1 MSMRTTFSGLS
12 IALRALQTQQI
23 SLDIT
28 GHNVANV
35 NNPNYSR
42 QTALHAATKP
52 YPAPM
57 MGYTPSSGQ
66 LGTGVQ
72 ISQINRMRDGFVD
85 LRLRQQLHSKHYWA
99 TMEEGLRQVEL
110 FFNEPTENGIH
121 YALDQ
126 FWDSLQDLS
135 REPDF
140 AAVREVVVQRAQV
153 LVESIT
159 GTRSHLQS
167 LRENINGNIPLKVDE
182 VNSLA
187 RRIAD
192 LNVQIGKISATGSLP
207 NDLLDARDAMVEEL
221 SQLVDIEVVQ
231 DHAHMIGVTIGGAS
245 LVHRGTS
252 YGLTT
257 TAGEPIP
264 GENYKRVDIIWSAT
278 GNGVNITSGEIG
290 GLKKLRE
297 DITGIM
303 GRLDEW
309 TLDFALEFNRRHAVG
324 YDASGRGGYT
334 GELDS
339 DVPENEGIPDF
350 PFHFFTFENHPY
362 DADDPAHP
370 LDEQLPFA
378 ALNIRV
384 NEKIV
389 DNANLIRAGLQ
400 EAVGNGENALRLA
413 NLRFDPIERLTKKN
427 TNTGDQKVTIGDAFN
442 SIIAELGVRTQQA
455 VRMNENGTNLELH
468 LRNLK
473 DSISGVSLD
482 EEMANMIRFQHAYSA
497 AARVM
502 TTMDEALDTIIN
514 RLGMVGR

>member
-12 IALRALQTQQI
+12 IALRALQAQQV

-28 GHNVANV
+28 GHNVANA

-42 QTALHAATKP
+42 QTALHSATKP

-66 LGTGVQ
+66 LGTGVE
-72 ISQINRMRDGFVD
+72 ISQINRMRDSFVD
-85 LRLRQQLHSKHYWA
+85 LRLRQQLHSKNYWS

-110 FFNEPTENGIH
+110 FFNEPTDNGIH

-159 GTRSHLQS
+159 GTRTHLQS
-167 LRENINGNIPLKVDE
+167 LRENINGNIPLKISE

-187 RRIAD
+187 KRIAD
-192 LNVQIGKISATGSLP
+192 LNVEIGKISATGSLP
-207 NDLLDARDAMVEEL
+207 NDLLDARDGLIEEL
-221 SQLVDIEVVQ
+221 SHLVDIEVIQ
-231 DHAHMIGVTIGGAS
+231 DHAHMVGVTIGGAS

-252 YGLTT
+252 YGLVTSGQT
-257 TAGEPIP
+257 VE
-264 GENYKRVDIIWSAT
+264 GENYKRNEILWATT
-278 GNGVNITSGEIG
+278 GNKVEISSGEIA
-290 GLKKLRE
+290 GLIRLRDHE
-297 DITGIM
+297 IQDSINA
-303 GRLDEW
+303 LDEW
-309 TLDFALEFNRRHAVG
+309 TRHFVDVFNAIHAEG
-324 YDASGRGGYT
+324 YDLYGQT
-334 GELDS
+334 GPVEVDS
-339 DVPENEGIPDF
+339 VEVRFD
-350 PFHFFTFENHPY
+350 FFTFEG
-362 DADDPAHP
+362 DDPAT
-370 LDEQLPFA
+370 PFA

-384 NEKIV
+384 NQDIAEDVGK
-389 DNANLIRAGLQ
+389 IRASTIPYA
-400 EAVGNGENALRLA
+400 EGNGENAIALA
-413 NLRFDPIERLTKKN
+413 SLRFKPVIPVAAAG
-427 TNTGDQKVTIGDAFN
+427 GDTLITIGDAFN
-442 SIIAELGVRTQQA
+442 SIISKLGVDSQKA
-455 VRMNENGTNLELH
+455 GRMNENDTNLELH

-514 RLGMVGR
+514 RLGIVGR

>member
-42 QTALHAATKP
+42 QTALHSATKP

-66 LGTGVQ
+66 LGTGVE
-72 ISQINRMRDGFVD
+72 ISQINRMRDSFVD
-85 LRLRQQLHSKHYWA
+85 LRLRQQLHSKNYWA

-110 FFNEPTENGIH
+110 FFNEPSENGIH

-126 FWDSLQDLS
+126 FWDSWQDLS

-140 AAVREVVVQRAQV
+140 ASVREVVVQRAQV
-153 LVESIT
+153 LAESIR
-159 GTRSHLQS
+159 GTRENLQR
-167 LRENINGNIPLKVDE
+167 LRENINGNIPLKISE

-187 RRIAD
+187 KRIAD
-192 LNVQIGKISATGSLP
+192 LNVQIGKISATGSIP
-207 NDLLDARDAMVEEL
+207 NDLLDARDAMIEEL
-221 SQLVDIEVVQ
+221 SHLVDIEVVQ
-231 DHAHMIGVTIGGAS
+231 DHANMVGVTIGGAS

-252 YGLTT
+252 YGLITSGVT
-257 TAGEPIP
+257 VP
-264 GENYKRVDIIWSAT
+264 GENYKLNEVRWATT
-278 GNGVNITSGEIG
+278 GNPVNITSGEIA
-290 GLKKLRE
+290 GLQRLRDQE
-297 DITGIM
+297 IQDAIND
-303 GRLDEW
+303 LDEW
-309 TLDFALEFNRRHAVG
+309 TKDFATQVNRIHEDG
-324 YDASGRGGYT
+324 YDLDGDGGAASSIQFFVF
-334 GELDS
+334 EL
-339 DVPENEGIPDF
+339 PDGTAN
-350 PFHFFTFENHPY
+350 PNMDY
-362 DADDPAHP
+362 
-370 LDEQLPFA
+370 A

-384 NEKIV
+384 NPNIAEDV
-389 DNANLIRAGLQ
+389 RLIRASSLEGV
-400 EAVGNGENALRLA
+400 EGNGSNAIALAELRTA
-413 NLRFDPIERLTKKN
+413 RVIDGVSGGGTKIS
-427 TNTGDQKVTIGDAFN
+427 IGDAFN
-442 SIIAELGVRTQQA
+442 SIISRLGVDTQQA
-455 VRMNENGTNLELH
+455 IRMNENDTNLELH

-514 RLGMVGR
+514 RLGIVGR

>member
-12 IALRALQTQQI
+12 IALRALQTQQV

-42 QTALHAATKP
+42 QTALHSATKP

-85 LRLRQQLHSKHYWA
+85 LRLRQQLHSKNYWS

-140 AAVREVVVQRAQV
+140 ASVREVVVQRAQV

-159 GTRSHLQS
+159 GTRENLQS
-167 LRENINGNIPLKVDE
+167 LRENINGNIPLKISE

-187 RRIAD
+187 KRIAD

-207 NDLLDARDAMVEEL
+207 NDLLDARDAMIEEL
-221 SQLVDIEVVQ
+221 SHLVDVEVVQ
-231 DHAHMIGVTIGGAS
+231 DHANMVGVTIGGAS
-245 LVHRGTS
+245 LVHRGIS
-252 YGLTT
+252 YGLITSGVT
-257 TAGEPIP
+257 IE
-264 GENYKRVDIIWSAT
+264 GENYKMNEVRWATT
-278 GNGVNITSGEIG
+278 GNPVQITSGEIA
-290 GLKKLRE
+290 GLQHLRDHE
-297 DITGIM
+297 IQDAIND
-303 GRLDEW
+303 LDQW
-309 TLDFALEFNRRHAVG
+309 TLDFAIKVNAIHEEG
-324 YDASGRGGYT
+324 YDLGGN
-334 GELDS
+334 GGVDPDHPFRFFVFDNQPS
-339 DVPENEGIPDF
+339 DA
-350 PFHFFTFENHPY
+350 
-362 DADDPAHP
+362 ADDP
-370 LDEQLPFA
+370 DMDYA

-384 NEKIV
+384 NSEIEENVAK
-389 DNANLIRAGLQ
+389 IRAGSIPHA
-400 EAVGNGENALRLA
+400 EGNGLNAIKLAELRTA
-413 NLRFDPIERLTKKN
+413 RVIELES
-427 TNTGDQKVTIGDAFN
+427 GGSGALVSIGDKFN
-442 SIIAELGVRTQQA
+442 SIISKLGVDTQQA
-455 VRMNENGTNLELH
+455 IRMNENDTNLELH

-473 DSISGVSLD
+473 DSVSGVSLD

-514 RLGMVGR
+514 RLGIVGR

>member
-12 IALRALQTQQI
+12 IALRALQAQQV

-35 NNPNYSR
+35 NNPIYSR
-42 QTALHAATKP
+42 QTALHSATKP

-57 MGYTPSSGQ
+57 MGYPPSSGQ
-66 LGTGVQ
+66 LGTGVEV
-72 ISQINRMRDGFVD
+72 SQINRMRDGFVD
-85 LRLRQQLHSKHYWA
+85 LRLRQQLHSKNYWA
-99 TMEEGLRQVEL
+99 TMEEGLKQVEL

-135 REPDF
+135 RESGV
-140 AAVREVVVQRAQV
+140 ASVREVVVQRAQV

-192 LNVQIGKISATGSLP
+192 LNTQIGKISATGSLP
-207 NDLLDARDAMVEEL
+207 NDLLDSRDAMLEEL

-231 DHAHMIGVTIGGAS
+231 DQAGMIGVTIGGAS

-252 YGLTT
+252 YALITS
-257 TAGEPIP
+257 GESST
-264 GENYKRVDIIWSAT
+264 EANYKRNEIKWAAT
-278 GNGVNITSGEIG
+278 GNTVNITSGEIA
-290 GLKKLRE
+290 GLQRLRDVE
-297 DITGIM
+297 IQASIDA
-303 GRLDEW
+303 LDQW
-309 TLDFALEFNRRHAVG
+309 TRDFAREFNALHAQG
-324 YDASGRGGYT
+324 YDLSGAGGEEIPEGGYP
-334 GELDS
+334 D
-339 DVPENEGIPDF
+339 NEYPDF
-350 PFHFFTFENHPY
+350 RFFTFEDP
-362 DADDPAHP
+362 DAEGGHDPSM
-370 LDEQLPFA
+370 PFA

-384 NEKIV
+384 NSVIASDVSK
-389 DNANLIRAGLQ
+389 IRAGSIAGAQ
-400 EAVGNGENALRLA
+400 GNGENAIALA
-413 NLRFDPIERLTKKN
+413 NLRSQRVVKMGSGSESTLI
-427 TNTGDQKVTIGDAFN
+427 TIGDAFN
-442 SIIAELGVRTQQA
+442 SIISKLGVDTQKA
-455 VRMNENGTNLELH
+455 VRMNENDTNLELH

-473 DSISGVSLD
+473 DSTSGVSLD

-514 RLGMVGR
+514 RLGIVGR

>member
-12 IALRALQTQQI
+12 IALRALQAQQV

-28 GHNVANV
+28 GHNVANA

-42 QTALHAATKP
+42 QTALHSATKP

-66 LGTGVQ
+66 LGTGVE
-72 ISQINRMRDGFVD
+72 ISQINRMRDSFVD
-85 LRLRQQLHSKHYWA
+85 LRLRQQLHSKNYWS

-110 FFNEPTENGIH
+110 FFNEPTDNGIH

-159 GTRSHLQS
+159 GTRTHLQS
-167 LRENINGNIPLKVDE
+167 LRENINGNIPLKISE

-187 RRIAD
+187 KRIAD
-192 LNVQIGKISATGSLP
+192 LNVEIGKISATGSLP
-207 NDLLDARDAMVEEL
+207 NDLLDARDGLIEEL
-221 SQLVDIEVVQ
+221 SHLVDIEVIQ
-231 DHAHMIGVTIGGAS
+231 DHAHMVGVTIGGAS

-252 YGLTT
+252 YGLVTSGQT
-257 TAGEPIP
+257 VE
-264 GENYKRVDIIWSAT
+264 GENYKRNEILWATT
-278 GNGVNITSGEIG
+278 GNKVEISSGEIA
-290 GLKKLRE
+290 GLIRLRDHE
-297 DITGIM
+297 IQDSINA
-303 GRLDEW
+303 LDEW
-309 TLDFALEFNRRHAVG
+309 TRNFAREFNARHAQG
-324 YDASGRGGYT
+324 WDLHGDGGEPILDGGY
-334 GELDS
+334 GPDEH
-339 DVPENEGIPDF
+339 PDF
-350 PFHFFTFENHPY
+350 MFFTFLES
-362 DADDPAHP
+362 DPTT
-370 LDEQLPFA
+370 PFA

-384 NEKIV
+384 NQEIAEDVGK
-389 DNANLIRAGLQ
+389 IRASTIEGA
-400 EAVGNGENALRLA
+400 EGNGENAIALASLRSEQVIPVA
-413 NLRFDPIERLTKKN
+413 TAG
-427 TNTGDQKVTIGDAFN
+427 GDALITIGDAFN
-442 SIIAELGVRTQQA
+442 SIISKLGVETQKA
-455 VRMNENGTNLELH
+455 GRMNENDTNLELH

-514 RLGMVGR
+514 RLGIVGR